1 MEEDEKNRSLKLLY
15 ISAFILI
22 FGTVITFLPFVVV
35 SKMDNNT
42 TKPAQ
47 QTTQQQVQPTA
58 PLDNSQVTPSPS
70 SYIEAR
76 GTDDCTS
83 DCSGHEAGW
92 EWAAEKEICDPEY
105 DNGNSESFNEGV
117 RAWAEENCAYSED
130 GYPI

>member
-1 MEEDEKNRSLKLLY
+1 MENGNKPKTSDK
-15 ISAFILI
+15 I
-22 FGTVITFLPFVVV
+22 FGYSILFVLAASVIVPFGFLVLGFFQPNTV
-35 SKMDNNT
+35 
-42 TKPAQ
+42 Q

-58 PLDNSQVTPSPS
+58 PLDNAQVTPSPS
-70 SYIEAR
+70 SYTEAR